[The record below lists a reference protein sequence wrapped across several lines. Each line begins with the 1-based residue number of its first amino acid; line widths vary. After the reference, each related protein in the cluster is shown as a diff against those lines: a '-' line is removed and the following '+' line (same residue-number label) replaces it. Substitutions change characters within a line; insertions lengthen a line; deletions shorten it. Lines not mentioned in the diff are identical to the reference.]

1 MAQSVAAPRAG
12 SFGEGQAKTQLY
24 RAWLLHCLAV
34 LLAAW
39 LWLASPPTVGLE
51 PPPPRAEVRWTAP
64 PGCPSAAEFAARVD
78 ALSVGAELTASFE
91 FVVDGSGP
99 FTLHVRGSSSR
110 YVADACAPLAETA
123 LLLISLALVSRASEP
138 EPQSQPAPAP
148 ATQPSPT
155 ARRPRLSA
163 SERRREIA
171 DVAPHLR
178 ANPHTTGMP
187 ASIGVLT
194 AARLRV
200 ELGAGSG
207 ITPGPAPELILAAG
221 PRGDVWAVDLGLVTR
236 PAFRGDMLE
245 PGIGARLSTIGAL
258 ARVCAGPRPRRIG
271 VAACAALEFALVSAR
286 PLGDVADV
294 RVGRQPWLVL
304 AIGPD
309 MTVPIAR
316 RVALISQIAGTW
328 LAVRPAFGVANA
340 GLVCCRDAL
349 GLSARVGLEFGLGR

>member
-1 MAQSVAAPRAG
+1 M
-12 SFGEGQAKTQLY
+12 
-24 RAWLLHCLAV
+24 
-34 LLAAW
+34 
-39 LWLASPPTVGLE
+39 
-51 PPPPRAEVRWTAP
+51 AP
-64 PGCPSAAEFAARVD
+64 PECPSAAEFAARVD
-78 ALSVGAELTASFE
+78 ALSVGAVLTASFE

-123 LLLISLALVSRASEP
+123 LLLVSLALVEPAPEP
-138 EPQSQPAPAP
+138 EPEITPPL
-148 ATQPSPT
+148 T
-155 ARRPRLSA
+155 ARRSDVSE

-178 ANPHTTGMP
+178 ADPQTTGMP

-221 PRGDVWAVDLGLVTR
+221 PRGSAWAVDLGLVTR
-236 PAFRGDMLE
+236 PAFRGEVLE

-309 MTVPIAR
+309 MTVPITR